1 MVKEMLEGLGLNLD
15 SFYEEEIN
23 YNSSS
28 VLKWYW
34 SLDRKEICL
43 VVLSYIWRLH

>member
-1 MVKEMLEGLGLNLD
+1 MVKEMPEGLGLNLD

-34 SLDRKEICL
+34 SLDRNEICL